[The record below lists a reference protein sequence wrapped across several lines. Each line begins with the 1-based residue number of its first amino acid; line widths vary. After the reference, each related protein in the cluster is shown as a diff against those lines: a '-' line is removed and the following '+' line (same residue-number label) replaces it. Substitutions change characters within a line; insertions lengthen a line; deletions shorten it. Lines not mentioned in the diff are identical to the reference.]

1 MITED
6 ISQIP
11 QSKDSLPQSSQYLVI
26 YGRLASW
33 RLVLE
38 IIIIFLKYEPAFLPL
53 ISCCSFIAWDKK
65 IYIYIFNSSAILRTI
80 EIKKTNLESNN

>member
-38 IIIIFLKYEPAFLPL
+38 IIIIFLKYVIGGPL
-53 ISCCSFIAWDKK
+53 GLK
-65 IYIYIFNSSAILRTI
+65 
-80 EIKKTNLESNN
+80 EIRHLEGD